1 RGGWWGGPGWGGWV
15 YPGYAWG
22 YPGYGWGYVVW
33 GSPYWGGGWGW
44 GAPFAFGSVVGLAIG
59 AAAASAAEES
69 YQAPQTMYAPPS
81 YYAEP
86 TEAPVAQG
94 GYPSDTQP
102 AYYGTAPQAAPQ
114 GSDVV
119 HCSAGRFFNSLT
131 ESCDKR

>member
-1 RGGWWGGPGWGGWV
+1 GL
-15 YPGYAWG
+15 
-22 YPGYGWGYVVW
+22 GYGVW

-59 AAAASAAEES
+59 AAAASAAEER

-114 GSDVV
+114 RSDVV